1 MIIDVIYNSY
11 FVERDFFDRNEG
23 NISYYI
29 LLIIF
34 GFFINQEFFNKV
46 QQVFLTGEDLRIV
59 LWFLVFAFLYFFS
72 KEKNVFSKV
81 SSEKKSFMSK
91 DSVLSD
97 YAKLK
102 YKYYDECDY
111 GNKELS
117 NVIYAIM
124 IFENRR
130 RSKLLRNYDYFMFR
144 ISGTSRKLGIMQVES
159 KKFITDVDSIEI
171 VHQRIEKLL
180 GKKTTKKTKISYPDV
195 IKLYDKKNFE
205 EIQYIFEI
213 IKKF

>member
-1 MIIDVIYNSY
+1 ML
-11 FVERDFFDRNEG
+11 F
-23 NISYYI
+23 YI
-29 LLIIF
+29 
-34 GFFINQEFFNKV
+34 
-46 QQVFLTGEDLRIV
+46 
-59 LWFLVFAFLYFFS
+59 FFS

-144 ISGTSRKLGIMQVES
+144 ISGTSRKLGIMQV
-159 KKFITDVDSIEI
+159 DSIEI